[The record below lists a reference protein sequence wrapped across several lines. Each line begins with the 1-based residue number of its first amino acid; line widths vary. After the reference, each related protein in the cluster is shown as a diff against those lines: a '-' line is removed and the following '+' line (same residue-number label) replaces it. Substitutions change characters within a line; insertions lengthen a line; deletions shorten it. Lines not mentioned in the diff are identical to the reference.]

1 MSTLNEDHYTFF
13 IISCSFLLRMR
24 NVSDRR
30 CRENQN
36 THFVFINIFFFK
48 KHAVYKHVN
57 NIPEW
62 GRPQGNMAHVHCMLD
77 SKVYKYKH
85 YTQVV

>member
-1 MSTLNEDHYTFF
+1 MKTIIHFLSYLSHFFLEIEMFQIEDTEKIKTHVL
-13 IISCSFLLRMR
+13 CSL
-24 NVSDRR
+24 
-30 CRENQN
+30 
-36 THFVFINIFFFK
+36 TFFFK

-62 GRPQGNMAHVHCMLD
+62 GRPQDNMAHVHCMLD
-77 SKVYKYKH
+77 TKVYKYKH